1 MMALPKID
9 TPVYEIT
16 LPISQ
21 VQLKFRPF
29 LVKEQKILLI
39 AMESKDEKE
48 IENNIQMI
56 LNNCN
61 LSDVNIDTLPL
72 VDIEYYFLNLRARSV
87 GEVVD
92 SRYKCENE
100 VNGEKC
106 GNLMDVNFD
115 ILNVNVTQ
123 PPEGSDLIKISDSV
137 GIKMRYPNFE
147 VSKKIKSND
156 SATDSAFKLVLEC
169 IDYVY
174 DNDTLYYAN
183 EVSQEELLNF
193 IESMTKEQFEKIEF
207 FIDNLPKLDKVVD
220 IKCKKCGFDHKIEL
234 QGLQS
239 FFG

>member
-61 LSDVNIDTLPL
+61 LTDVNIDTLPL

-92 SRYKCENE
+92 TRYKCENE
-100 VNGEKC
+100 VNGETC

-115 ILNVNVTQ
+115 ILNVNVTS

-156 SATDSAFKLVLEC
+156 SLTDSAFKLVIEC
-169 IDYVY
+169 IEYIY

-207 FIDNLPKLDKVVD
+207 FIDNLPKLDKIVD

>member
-1 MMALPKID
+1 MALPKID